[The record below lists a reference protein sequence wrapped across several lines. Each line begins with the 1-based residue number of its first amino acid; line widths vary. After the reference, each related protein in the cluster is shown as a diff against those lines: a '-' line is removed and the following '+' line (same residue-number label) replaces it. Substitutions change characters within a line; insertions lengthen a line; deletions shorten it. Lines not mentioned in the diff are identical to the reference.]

1 MILFKMVNLLKISQR
16 LKEINVFHKIENE
29 LIITRRS
36 KSRVPNIDE
45 DISYLT
51 GVITGDGSLIRS
63 RRKRGG
69 FHYILQITSGSRSYL
84 EYLNFLFKERFN
96 INGKIVRDKRKQRTF
111 NLRIQ
116 NTVVFWYF
124 VLIGLPIGKKKDIV
138 IPKYLVDNKLKLSY
152 MAGLIDTDGSIANKR
167 IQLKQKDGVF
177 LENISK
183 ELNKLNLNCSVPKV
197 NYTDNVPFYYIRFN
211 NEIPLRFKLPQ

>member
-1 MILFKMVNLLKISQR
+1 MVNLLKISQR